1 MTSLIARRFVCV
13 AVCALVV
20 SPLACREDPEPPD
33 GVGGTGGGGPSG
45 SGGRGG
51 STGGRGGS
59 SGGTSGSSTG
69 GTGGSAVDAPAA
81 DTTPGPDAR
90 PGEAGR
96 VGDAPATNPGSDAPA
111 GDGGVVTGA
120 AMRPFFSHPMAY
132 PAGSIRPSNCT
143 PAGVDAG
150 ATDAG
155 PAGCAQAT
163 LDQSVMA
170 FYEKWKTAYVKPITS
185 GACTGFS
192 YIDAPPDFGDQ
203 QTVSSLQGMG
213 MLITVIMATGQ
224 DSRAAYDGMFKY
236 VRRFKSTKNPKLMSR
251 DVPSGCPAMIAGAES
266 QTDGDMDIALSLLMA
281 DRQWGSGGA
290 INYLAEARDI
300 IGAIKLSEMTPM
312 NLPTLGDWVANGQ
325 SVTDAGITA
334 DPKFSVGLRSSDL
347 MGGHFRAFSAITSDT
362 SWMQAIDASH
372 SVLRTFQDNVSTVT
386 GLVPDFI
393 INVTTMP
400 VAAPA
405 NWSGPNQPNDGRYS
419 YTAARLPMR
428 LAADYLSST
437 GEPATRVKGIL
448 TRINDWIAVTKTMGN
463 PAMIRDGYR
472 LDDSSA
478 LGTSGSFLFESAF
491 GAGAIVDPKYQAW
504 LDAIWNRV
512 SVGNTVTPDSH
523 TDSVRLLSM
532 IIMSGNWWAP

>member
-1 MTSLIARRFVCV
+1 MTSLIARRLVGV

-33 GVGGTGGGGPSG
+33 GVAGAGGGPSG

-51 STGGRGGS
+51 STAGRGGS
-59 SGGTSGSSTG
+59 TAGSGGATAGSGGT
-69 GTGGSAVDAPAA
+69 AVDAPAPDSA
-81 DTTPGPDAR
+81 PGPDAR
-90 PGEAGR
+90 PPEVSPG
-96 VGDAPATNPGSDAPA
+96 GDGPTTPATDAPA
-111 GDGGVVTGA
+111 GEGGGGVAA

-132 PAGSIRPSNCT
+132 PAGTIRPSNCT

-155 PAGCAQAT
+155 SAGCAQAT
-163 LDQSVMA
+163 LDQAVMA
-170 FYEKWKTAYVKPITS
+170 FYEKWKTAYVRNITS
-185 GACTGFS
+185 GACTGFT
-192 YIDAPPDFGDQ
+192 YIDSPDDFGSQ
-203 QTVSSLQGMG
+203 QTVSSLQGLG
-213 MLITVIMATGQ
+213 MLVTVIMATGQ
-224 DSRAAYDGMFKY
+224 DARAAYDGMFKY
-236 VRRFKSTKNPKLMSR
+236 VRRFKSAKNPKLMAR
-251 DVPSGCPAMIAGAES
+251 DIPSGCPAMIMGAES
-266 QTDGDMDIALSLLMA
+266 QTDGDLDIALSLLMA

-300 IGAIKLSEMTPM
+300 IGAIKVSEMTLAG
-312 NLPTLGDWVANGQ
+312 LPTLGDWVANGQ
-325 SVTDAGITA
+325 NPTDAGVAA

-347 MGGHFRAFSAITSDT
+347 MGGHFRAFGTITSDMF
-362 SWMQAIDASH
+362 WVGAIDAGH

-386 GLVPDFI
+386 GLVPDFMV
-393 INVTTMP
+393 NVTTMP
-400 VAAPA
+400 AAAPA

-428 LAADYLSST
+428 LAADYLTAT
-437 GEPATRVKGIL
+437 GEPANRVKGII

-478 LGTSGSFLFESAF
+478 LGTGGSFLFEGAF
-491 GAGAIVDPKYQAW
+491 GAAAIVDAKYQAW

-512 SVGNTVTPDSH
+512 SVGNVNNPPDSH
-523 TDSVRLLSM
+523 TDSIRLLSM